1 MSEESERADQCPR
14 RVDTVPGRGGR
25 TGGEAV
31 SLGGIDVEQ
40 ANDGVIEAVEDG
52 ESGREVIKLLGNGE
66 IYIPDGPFSS
76 YVLQSQGKG
85 RPLVWNTD
93 DQTQA
98 FMLVNANMM

>member
-1 MSEESERADQCPR
+1 MW
-14 RVDTVPGRGGR
+14 
-25 TGGEAV
+25 
-31 SLGGIDVEQ
+31 
-40 ANDGVIEAVEDG
+40 
-52 ESGREVIKLLGNGE
+52 
-66 IYIPDGPFSS
+66 PFSS